1 MKKLLNWLNNR
12 NYNNLQKK
20 CKCCKYVYHK
30 IDLEFH
36 NLMNRDLCETCYE
49 YCDIMLES
57 WIKEEGSV
65 GLKTTHLLDLKYY
78 IYSKIRNMNKQQ
90 FEDFKEDISKYKK
103 SKNEYNDLVNQ
114 QKEIIKELQE
124 NSNRNISLA
133 KISINEADLDNISID
148 DSDIIESDE
157 EVIENL

>member
-12 NYNNLQKK
+12 NYDNLQTK
-20 CKCCKYVYHK
+20 CKCCKYIYHK

-36 NLMNRDLCETCYE
+36 SLMNRDLCETCYG

-57 WIKEEGSV
+57 WIKEEKSLSS
-65 GLKTTHLLDLKYY
+65 GLKTTRLLDLKYY

-90 FEDFKEDISKYKK
+90 FEDFKKDISNYNTT
-103 SKNEYNDLVNQ
+103 KNEYNNLVNQ

-124 NSNRNISLA
+124 NSNRNILLA

-148 DSDIIESDE
+148 DSDIIESE
-157 EVIENL
+157 EEENF